1 MYSLPLLPKSL
12 RTPHKAVAKS
22 FLYSAWKTLFS
33 PLLASLYHCTLIWKV
48 LYFFIVH
55 WFLVV
60 RMIYCNW
67 LEGSY
72 MKKSQMSIE
81 RCATVSTI
89 EKILGWKWKIEILYY
104 IGFQNIQRFG
114 ELRRHIGDITESSL
128 TKQLRELEADGFISR
143 FDYKEVPPRVE
154 YSLTE
159 LGKSFMPVLEFMKQW
174 GENNLN

>member
-1 MYSLPLLPKSL
+1 
-12 RTPHKAVAKS
+12 
-22 FLYSAWKTLFS
+22 
-33 PLLASLYHCTLIWKV
+33 
-48 LYFFIVH
+48 
-55 WFLVV
+55 
-60 RMIYCNW
+60 
-67 LEGSY
+67 

-81 RCATVSTI
+81 RCVTVSTI
-89 EKILGWKWKIEILYY
+89 QKILGGKWKIEILYY
-104 IGFQNIQRFG
+104 IGFQNIQ